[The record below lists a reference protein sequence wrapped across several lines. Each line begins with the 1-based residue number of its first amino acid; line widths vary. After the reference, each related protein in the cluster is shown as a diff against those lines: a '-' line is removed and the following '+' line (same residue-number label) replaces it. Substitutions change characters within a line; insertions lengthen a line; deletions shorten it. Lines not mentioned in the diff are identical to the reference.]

1 MSEPGFDKNGFP
13 LNVPAAKRE
22 IFRICGRRGHI
33 TAQHEEQIRM
43 TDEDLQEDYRQKASE
58 LREVY
63 ARYTK
68 TVAEQL
74 YSSRFRLIYEL
85 LQNGDDARYAEN
97 AKPTVTFRIKPTEL
111 TVETNEM
118 GFSLRDVEAICATGK
133 SSKIGNSDT
142 TGEKGLGFKSV
153 FGIADYVHIQSG
165 LWSFRFEHKRGEDGV
180 GMVTPI
186 WTEVVPS
193 LPAFGTKCT
202 LRYADTRDSFYR
214 RLISEFERLPKTTIF
229 ALRQVTRMV
238 VVVECANGRSNQ
250 ITFTKDG
257 NLSSEQMQISTLV
270 TGQFGDHGSEMTRL
284 RLFKHTIIDLP
295 SEEKQRTDA
304 TSDVTVAF
312 EVTSSGTPLI
322 PSRGQHIFAYL
333 PVQRV
338 PQLPFLIHANFVLA
352 ANREAVPDTDW
363 NQALRRGVVTAFV
376 DWVVGIVTHGDAL
389 EYTWMRYLPVKDSME
404 GFWGDLYDDIRD
416 ELLSKAILRSR
427 RGRLHNLADLRI
439 LPHWFFYES
448 SPLLPDTEA
457 DIYLSDG
464 YGPDDV
470 KTLKNIGLKPIT
482 SPEILTRMKLGIS
495 ADASTPI
502 HDRPLDD
509 PWHTAF
515 TALVQR
521 LLQNGLVKREIQ
533 NLDIIPLSNNSW
545 ASISSLYW
553 DPVYLPYVIDEDAV
567 RIEVPDGLG
576 LRKLHPMAVKDGER
590 AGFYMSL
597 GIASC
602 PQNTVTLRI
611 LQAHKFGGR
620 RGDILTYLSDLE
632 ILFWFGQP
640 PPRLSIRHE
649 DLWLVSNQNMQLQ
662 GCSLFFPSENE
673 YHSEKLLAATP
684 KEDFSDYGILDS
696 RYMESQVRNHN
707 RHDLNWLSWLQ
718 KCGVSYFPPLTKVR
732 SRFYELNPLM
742 VLIARDN
749 SKSFVANL
757 REHWSDYRV
766 GASRITNDLKTIS
779 VPCRN
784 ESHKQLGETI
794 LPVRQLVEKS
804 KELKMEEVLPFL
816 ELPPKSDI
824 QQPDTWFFLKDFG
837 VICELNA
844 SFFLMAIRLLS
855 ASTQTQLILVCTSI
869 YAGIA
874 QTANLGN
881 TAAVQQM
888 FSDQPLIRTHTP
900 AEAWRRSTDCIWDG
914 PTFLRAKNVL
924 RPVYEA
930 DPNASHF
937 FKIIL
942 SMRDVEYR
950 DLIDELNMF
959 VSGKNEASSSFE
971 DELHGIYKLLAEMTS
986 SESTIE
992 AVRQEFNARGLIFV
1006 RQSWLKP
1013 SECLWNCTIAISG
1026 RVPLDQVYPKLKNFF
1041 VDKMQVM
1048 TMNINV
1054 LVQELAKTTKKTAP
1068 DFDEIK
1074 RIILAIGQLLAAD
1087 PDVKIKDE
1095 FLTALKKKAFLPVYC
1110 PDGMRLFSIHQ
1121 HFFIN
1126 DHKRYGE
1133 NFRHK
1138 ARIVDFCH
1146 EEMTSLHPFFE
1157 LLGIRHRYLSNQVR
1171 PVTTCHKPTESIAL
1185 GRHIRDRAY
1194 GLSCCANA
1202 FNSPRYYNRNT
1213 ATHQLLLNTDVYV
1226 CEEMWTDLTVRQ
1238 EDQEISVRSDRA
1250 VVKVDNEVD
1259 GRLALYVPSDHD
1271 GLYSCFHTELPGE
1284 LARLFAIQD
1293 RAALKVIYRILN
1305 DKDLDTTMKDEDLS
1319 YYEWFDRPESSQ
1331 PSSPLNCPNGTEH
1344 STLDLTSIRP
1354 TNPDEALLV
1363 VLADQ
1368 SDNALYPHDQNTNYV
1383 PAPVS
1388 INYAA
1393 QDSAWE
1399 QVARNEQYKKLLRE
1413 VVRQARRGPYS
1424 PRRGSLSL
1432 YEIDQ
1437 ALDELDNPVDYA
1449 SFSRTFGGAGNGNF
1463 EHNAR
1468 IGAAGELFVF
1478 ELLKSFRVSDF
1489 SIDNWQSSIRHY
1501 VRELP
1506 EYANEPTWRGRE
1518 ISDIMYEGNCP
1529 RLMDILRQH
1538 TTFAYPPW
1546 LEAGVTTPAAV
1557 RYHIEVKTTSGPC
1570 STPFFMSGNQY
1581 RLMRDKAC
1589 DPQSP
1594 TAPTDIFVIM
1604 RVFNL
1609 FSSNIGLQVYINP
1622 WHLKDVALDFVAD
1635 PWKVVPCEVYHSVRE
1650 FQPSVKSIECDYQLT
1665 AHPRLTSEV

>member
-1 MSEPGFDKNGFP
+1 MPEPGFDKKGFP
-13 LNVPAAKRE
+13 LDVPAAKRE
-22 IFRICGRRGHI
+22 INRICGRRGHI
-33 TAQHEEQIRM
+33 TAHHEEQIRM
-43 TDEDLQEDYRQKASE
+43 MPEDLEEDYRQKASE

-85 LQNGDDARYAEN
+85 LQNGDDARYAKN
-97 AKPTVTFRIKPTEL
+97 VKPTITFRIKPTEL
-111 TVETNEM
+111 TIETNEM
-118 GFSLRDVEAICATGK
+118 GFSLRDVKAICATGK

-186 WTEVVPS
+186 WTEIVDS

-238 VVVECANGRSNQ
+238 VVVEGANGRPNQ

-257 NLSSEQMQISTLV
+257 DLSSEEMQIRTLV
-270 TGQFGDHGSEMTRL
+270 TGQFGDHGSETTRL
-284 RLFKHTIIDLP
+284 MLFKHTVTDLP

-312 EVTSSGTPLI
+312 EVTSSGTPII
-322 PSRGQHIFAYL
+322 PDSGQHIFAYL
-333 PVQRV
+333 PVQRI

-376 DWVVGIVTHGDAL
+376 DWVMEVVTHGDAL
-389 EYTWMRYLPVKDSME
+389 EYTWMRYLPGKNSME
-404 GFWGDLYDDIRD
+404 GFWEDLYDDIRD
-416 ELLSKAILRSR
+416 ELLNEAILRSR
-427 RGRLHNLADLRI
+427 RGRLHGITHLRI

-448 SPLLPDTEA
+448 SPLLPDTKA
-457 DIYLSDG
+457 DIYLSDR
-464 YGPDDV
+464 YEPHDV
-470 KTLKNIGLKPIT
+470 KTLKNLGLKRIT
-482 SPEILTRMKLGIS
+482 SPEILTRIKLGLS
-495 ADASTPI
+495 ADASTRI

-515 TALVQR
+515 SALVQR
-521 LLQNGLVKREIQ
+521 LLQIDLVEWKVWK
-533 NLDIIPLSNNSW
+533 LDIIPLNNNSW
-545 ASISSLYW
+545 VSPSSLDQ
-553 DPVYLPYVIDEDAV
+553 DPVYLPYIIDEDAV

-576 LRKLHPMAVKDGER
+576 LRKLHPMAAKDGER

-602 PQNTVTLRI
+602 PQNTVTQNI
-611 LQAHKFGGR
+611 LQAHKSGGR
-620 RGDILTYLSDLE
+620 RGDVFTYLSDLE
-632 ILFWFGQP
+632 ILFWFGEPTPQ
-640 PPRLSIRHE
+640 LSIRHKK
-649 DLWLVSNQNMQLQ
+649 LWLVSNQNMRLR
-662 GCSLFFPSENE
+662 GHSLFFPSENE

-684 KEDFSDYGILDS
+684 HDDFSDYGILDS
-696 RYMESQVRNHN
+696 RYMESQVRKHI
-707 RHDLNWLSWLQ
+707 RHDLDWLSWLQ
-718 KCGVSYFPPLTKVR
+718 KCGVSYFPPLTRVI
-732 SRFYELNPLM
+732 SGFYELNPLM

-766 GASRITNDLKTIS
+766 GADSITNELKNIS

-784 ESHKQLGETI
+784 GNHKQLGETV
-794 LPVRQLVEKS
+794 LPVQQLVEKS

-816 ELPPKSDI
+816 ELPLLSDI

-837 VICELNA
+837 VICELNT

-855 ASTQTQLILVCTSI
+855 ASTQTQLISVCTSI
-869 YAGIA
+869 YASIA
-874 QTANLGN
+874 QTTNLEN
-881 TAAVQQM
+881 TAAVQT
-888 FSDQPLIRTHTP
+888 I
-900 AEAWRRSTDCIWDG
+900 
-914 PTFLRAKNVL
+914 LR
-924 RPVYEA
+924 
-930 DPNASHF
+930 
-937 FKIIL
+937 
-942 SMRDVEYR
+942 MRDVEYR

-959 VSGKNEASSSFE
+959 VSGKKEASPSFE

-1006 RQSWLKP
+1006 RQRWLKP

-1026 RVPLDQVYPKLKNFF
+1026 RVPLDQLYPKLKNFF

-1095 FLTALKKKAFLPVYC
+1095 FLTALKKTAFLPVCC
-1110 PDGMRLFSIHQ
+1110 PDGMRLFSVNQ

-1138 ARIVDFCH
+1138 ARIVDFGH
-1146 EEMTSLHPFFE
+1146 EEMTSLHPFFK
-1157 LLGIRHRYLSNQVR
+1157 LLEIRHRYLSNQVR
-1171 PVTTCHKPTESIAL
+1171 PVTTCHKPTASIPL

-1194 GLSCCANA
+1194 GLSCCATA

-1213 ATHQLLLNTDVYV
+1213 ATHQLLLNTEVYV

-1238 EDQEISVRSDRA
+1238 EDQDISVRSDRT
-1250 VVKVDNEVD
+1250 VVKVDDEVD

-1284 LARLFAIQD
+1284 LASLLAIQD

-1319 YYEWFDRPESSQ
+1319 YYEWFDRPEPSQ
-1331 PSSPLNCPNGTEH
+1331 PSSPLHCPNSTEH
-1344 STLDLTSIRP
+1344 PTLDLTSIPP
-1354 TNPDEALLV
+1354 TIPDEALLV

-1368 SDNALYPHDQNTNYV
+1368 SDNASYPQDANNV

-1388 INYAA
+1388 LNYAA
-1393 QDSAWE
+1393 QDSVWE

-1413 VVRQARRGPYS
+1413 VARQARRGPYS
-1424 PRRGSLSL
+1424 RRGSLSL
-1432 YEIDQ
+1432 HEIDQ

-1449 SFSRTFGGAGNGNF
+1449 GFLRTFGGAGNSNF

-1478 ELLKSFRVSDF
+1478 ELLKSSRVSDF

-1506 EYANEPTWRGRE
+1506 EYANEPPWRGRE
-1518 ISDIMYEGNCP
+1518 ISDIMYEGKCP
-1529 RLMDILRQH
+1529 RLMDILRQN

-1546 LEAGVTTPAAV
+1546 LEAGETAPAAV

-1589 DPQSP
+1589 EPHSTP
-1594 TAPTDIFVIM
+1594 TAPTDLFVIM

-1635 PWKVVPCEVYHSVRE
+1635 PWKVVPCEVNHSTD
-1650 FQPSVKSIECDYQLT
+1650 FGSVMIR
-1665 AHPRLTSEV
+1665 A